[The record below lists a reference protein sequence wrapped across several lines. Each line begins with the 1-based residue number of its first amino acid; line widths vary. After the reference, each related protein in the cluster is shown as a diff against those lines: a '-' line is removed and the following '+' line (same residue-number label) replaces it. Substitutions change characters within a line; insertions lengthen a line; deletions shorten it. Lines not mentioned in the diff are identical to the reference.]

1 MVTGRNLEVPRG
13 GALSARGPASVD
25 YAPAAEVGFEIVP
38 SVVRARLF
46 AAAMIGSKAL
56 CASCEALRVRRRS
69 NATHYQSAK
78 AWWGDETRALMV
90 TVEREMSK
98 RGSRQYS
105 PNGMWNATGTLYRL
119 GATDRPLTTTW
130 RFDAQG
136 STGAASPQVVTDDPL
151 DLLPAEVAAPIR
163 GGLSDVWR
171 EHSRTSAAEYLTAI
185 RIVNDRVLL
194 LEAHR
199 SATTIRQLL
208 GAEWVLT
215 TLDAPI
221 TGHES
226 IRFTCDDDELEN
238 SSRPSPHLGPGTTT

>member
-1 MVTGRNLEVPRG
+1 MAPGRNLEVSRG

-25 YAPAAEVGFEIVP
+25 YAPATEVGFEIVP
-38 SVVRARLF
+38 GVVRARLF
-46 AAAMIGSKAL
+46 ATSLIGSKAL
-56 CASCEALRVRRRS
+56 SASCEAMRLRRRS
-69 NATHYQSAK
+69 NGTYYQSAK
-78 AWWGDETRALMV
+78 AWWGDESRALMM
-90 TVEREMSK
+90 TVEREMST

-105 PNGMWNATGTLYRL
+105 PSGAWNVTGTLYRL
-119 GATDRPLTTTW
+119 GTTDRPFTTTW

-136 STGAASPQVVTDDPL
+136 SKGTASPPVVTDDPL

-171 EHSRTSAAEYLTAI
+171 EHSRASAAEYLTAI

-199 SATTIRQLL
+199 SATTTRQLL

-221 TGHES
+221 TAREP
-226 IRFTCDDDELEN
+226 IRFTCDNDELEL
-238 SSRPSPHLGPGTTT
+238 SVPPSPHLGPGTTT